1 MSTPGRLL
9 ARTTS
14 LATLIAGIAIALMML
29 HVSLDVA
36 FRYLLGA
43 PLPGTLTIVT
53 YYYMVIAAFVPLA
66 FAELRRAHISK
77 EIVTDLLPRRGRNM
91 LEGWMLVPTGLVTGL
106 LTWRGFEEAL
116 KQQAIGAAQIQ
127 GSSSIPIWPAYYALP
142 LGAGLMTLLVIYR
155 FVNFLRRRPDDLP
168 AAASDREAGL

>member
-66 FAELRRAHISK
+66 L
-77 EIVTDLLPRRGRNM
+77 
-91 LEGWMLVPTGLVTGL
+91 
-106 LTWRGFEEAL
+106 
-116 KQQAIGAAQIQ
+116 
-127 GSSSIPIWPAYYALP
+127 WPNSARKSRDFQN
-142 LGAGLMTLLVIYR
+142 LG
-155 FVNFLRRRPDDLP
+155 RRPV
-168 AAASDREAGL
+168 G